1 MQLLEEG
8 EVVEDHSGSAQ
19 FTSALTDQVHMIY
32 SHKVYPAVCMLLAP
46 LYISGE
52 NVD

>member
-19 FTSALTDQVHMIY
+19 FTSALTDQVQMIY
-32 SHKVYPAVCMLLAP
+32 SHKVYLAVTILLAP
-46 LYISGE
+46 LYLAKM
-52 NVD
+52 